1 MESTSGSTLG
11 SYPRCVFRS
20 GNVFDKGLFTMS
32 KAINE
37 FATNLQSPLFAT
49 RETIEDAYQYAADVI
64 NALPTHEQVAVY
76 TAMQVL
82 INTIAEQVKQMTE
95 ETEGA

>member
-20 GNVFDKGLFTMS
+20 GNVFDKGLFTM
-32 KAINE
+32 NNVNT
-37 FATNLQSPLFAT
+37 FVTGLQSPLFAT
-49 RETIEDAYQYAADVI
+49 RETIEDAYQYAADII
-64 NALPTHEQVAVY
+64 NTLPTHEQIAVH
-76 TAMQVL
+76 TAMQVV
-82 INTIAEQVKQMTE
+82 INTIAERVKQMTE

>member
-1 MESTSGSTLG
+1 
-11 SYPRCVFRS
+11 
-20 GNVFDKGLFTMS
+20 MS

-49 RETIEDAYQYAADVI
+49 RETLEDAYKYVADII
-64 NALPTHEQVAVY
+64 NTLPTHEQVAVY

-82 INTIAEQVKQMTE
+82 INTIAEQVKNITE
-95 ETEGA
+95 EA